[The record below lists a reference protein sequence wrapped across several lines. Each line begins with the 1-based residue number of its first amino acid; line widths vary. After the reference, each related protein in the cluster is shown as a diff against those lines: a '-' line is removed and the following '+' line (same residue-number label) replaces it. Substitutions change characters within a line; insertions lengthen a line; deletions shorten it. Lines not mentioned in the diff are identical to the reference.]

1 MGKNA
6 KEEKLV
12 YERPKLVELD
22 TPSASGDNNE
32 RMCGPGSV
40 ELHQQ
45 TLLGPRPGPR
55 SA

>member
-22 TPSASGDNNE
+22 TPSASGGPALCIGGSMPQYNE
-32 RMCGPGSV
+32 
-40 ELHQQ
+40 
-45 TLLGPRPGPR
+45 TLLGPRPGWK
-55 SA
+55 ST

>member
-22 TPSASGDNNE
+22 TPSASGNSQ
-32 RMCGPGSV
+32 CIGGSMDV
-40 ELHQQ
+40 NHVI
-45 TLLGPRPGPR
+45 
-55 SA
+55 

>member
-22 TPSASGDNNE
+22 TPSASGDNE
-32 RMCGPGSV
+32 VCDFGSV
-40 ELHQQ
+40 LLPQQ
-45 TLLGPRPGPR
+45 ALLGPKPGPK

>member
-22 TPSASGDNNE
+22 TPSASGDNNQL
-32 RMCGPGSV
+32 RCDFGSV
-40 ELHQQ
+40 DPNHI
-45 TLLGPRPGPR
+45 T
-55 SA
+55 

>member
-22 TPSASGDNNE
+22 TPSASGDNG
-32 RMCGPGSV
+32 CDSGSLV
-40 ELHQQ
+40 ENNFV
-45 TLLGPRPGPR
+45 LLGPRPG
-55 SA
+55 SKNA

>member
-6 KEEKLV
+6 KEEKPI

-22 TPSASGDNNE
+22 TSSASGNTSQ
-32 RMCGPGSV
+32 CIGGSMDSPTN
-40 ELHQQ
+40 Q
-45 TLLGPRPGPR
+45 TLLGPSPGPK

>member
-22 TPSASGDNNE
+22 APSASGGEACLNN
-32 RMCGPGSV
+32 GS
-40 ELHQQ
+40 LPNHI
-45 TLLGPRPGPR
+45 R
-55 SA
+55 